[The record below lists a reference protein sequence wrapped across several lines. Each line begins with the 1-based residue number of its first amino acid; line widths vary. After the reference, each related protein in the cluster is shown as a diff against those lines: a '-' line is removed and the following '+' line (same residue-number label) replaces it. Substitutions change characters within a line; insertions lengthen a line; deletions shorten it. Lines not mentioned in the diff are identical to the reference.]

1 MTLIVGAPTTAFES
15 LWFYKNTVELRY
27 NDVEHIYYRVA
38 NNRLLPQDGVTTVV
52 KIPDK
57 SDMLVPWG
65 CKMMAAKLVANL
77 PIIQTASGRLMI
89 SAMPYEKLYT
99 LVMDAKS
106 AHRDRLMEAA
116 DIGKEAHAWLEQFI
130 KHELGLIDVL
140 PPAPTEPQALS
151 CCTGALEW
159 MDAHNVRW
167 LHTERKVYSLR
178 YGYAGTMDGLCYCDS
193 CNDPF
198 CCPTPF
204 KDRLSLIDWKSSN
217 YLYVTYCMQV
227 AAYKSAIQEEWNYQS
242 TIEQPRI
249 IDCWVIRMAKD
260 GDAPRLFETWH
271 LEEQD
276 FDRDFAAFLTCLDLT
291 RTMRDLKDRMAE
303 VFDRRK
309 LHEKQEK
316 KEARTVEKMKKCT
329 KADKYQGI
337 KGPPKCVDGL
347 PCETCLKKFLA
358 KHPTTVI
365 ES

>member
-1 MTLIVGAPTTAFES
+1 MSLIVGTSPGTFES
-15 LWFYKNTVELRY
+15 LWFYRHSVELRY

-38 NNRLLPQDGVTTVV
+38 GNRLLPQDGVTTIV

-57 SDMLVPWG
+57 SPQLMGWA
-65 CKMMAAKLVANL
+65 CKMMAAKLTANL
-77 PIIQTASGRLMI
+77 PIIQTASGRLMV
-89 SAMPYEKLYT
+89 SAMPYEKFYT

-106 AHRDRLMEAA
+106 AHKDRLIEAA
-116 DIGKEAHAWLEQFI
+116 DIGKEAHGWLESFI
-130 KHELGLIDVL
+130 KKELGRIEVL

-151 CCTGALEW
+151 CCEGALQW

-167 LHTERKVYSLR
+167 LQTERKVFSLR

-193 CNDPF
+193 CTDPF

-217 YLYVTYCMQV
+217 YLYVNYCMQV
-227 AAYKSAIQEEWNYQS
+227 AAYKQALHEEWNYQS
-242 TIEQPRI
+242 TIEQARI

-260 GDAPRLFETWH
+260 SEAPKLFETWH

-276 FDRDFAAFLTCLDLT
+276 FDRDWAGFLTCLELT
-291 RTMRDLKDRMAE
+291 RTMKDLKNRMDDIAD
-303 VFDRRK
+303 VLKDHNK
-309 LHEKQEK
+309 ALK
-316 KEARTVEKMKKCT
+316 KEARTAEKLKKCS

-347 PCETCLKKFLA
+347 PCESCFAKYIC
-358 KHPTTVI
+358 KHPPSMV
-365 ES
+365 E